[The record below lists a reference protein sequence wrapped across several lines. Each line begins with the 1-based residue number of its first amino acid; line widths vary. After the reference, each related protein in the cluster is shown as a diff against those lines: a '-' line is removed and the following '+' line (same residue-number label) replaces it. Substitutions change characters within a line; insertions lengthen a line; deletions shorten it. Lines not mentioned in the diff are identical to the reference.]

1 MIEEWA
7 NQNKDNPANQNRED
21 THVQNFQVLEY
32 CIGAVPTRVIYIISI
47 NTNYLLGI
55 QLRPYTLES
64 TGSRPISEVKL
75 VMAQSVLWW
84 GTTREYWVL

>member
-1 MIEEWA
+1 MR
-7 NQNKDNPANQNRED
+7 NNLLLMVLDGGGGYPLTGYGQGGFF
-21 THVQNFQVLEY
+21 NF
-32 CIGAVPTRVIYIISI
+32 
-47 NTNYLLGI
+47 
-55 QLRPYTLES
+55 QLRPYTLGS